1 MQHFSI
7 FEYFYRGAANYKA
20 WGAILLEGFAS
31 HYAVHEM
38 QRCFEAQTFFIAEQ
52 INIPPL
58 YSELW
63 LLSNGPTSDDHVW
76 HSFHALRPAAAKE
89 VEESAIF
96 GTVDSLVQAVRAIR
110 AWDQT
115 LSPHW
120 SI

>member
-7 FEYFYRGAANYKA
+7 FEYFYRDAANYKA
-20 WGAILLEGFAS
+20 WGAILLEGLAS
-31 HYAVHEM
+31 HHAVHEM

-76 HSFHALRPAAAKE
+76 HSFHALRPAATKE

-115 LSPHW
+115 LSPHC